1 VTVLVIGGANLDIRA
16 RSSAP
21 LQAHTS
27 NPGTTVRT
35 YGGVGRNVAENLA
48 RLGTPTRM
56 LLAVGDDTAGQEVLA
71 RTRFAGVK
79 TLRVP
84 WEGPTGTYTALLDED
99 GSLVAGV
106 ADMAAT
112 DAILPEHVDDAG
124 VTDSD
129 WLVLDGNLPAETLGH
144 ALRLA
149 EAAGVPVV
157 LDPVSAP
164 KAARIAPHLDD
175 GVRVHT
181 LTPTADELAA
191 LTGDDAPASAAA
203 TLHARGV
210 QVVWVREGAH
220 GSTLFRPDLD
230 PVRVALPAVDAVDV
244 TGAGDAM
251 LAAYVHALCRGA
263 DLTRAAHEGAAAAML
278 TVQSAETVRPD
289 LSPAL
294 IDAALEDLA

>member
-1 VTVLVIGGANLDIRA
+1 VTVLVIGGANLDVLA
-16 RSSAP
+16 RSSGP
-21 LQAHTS
+21 LRAHTS
-27 NPGTTVRT
+27 NPGAVLRT
-35 YGGVGRNVAENLA
+35 CGGVGRNVAENLA

-71 RTRFAGVK
+71 RTRFAGVT
-79 TLRVP
+79 TLRAP
-84 WEGPTGTYTALLDED
+84 WEGPTGTYTALLDDD

-112 DAILPEHVDDAG
+112 ESIAPEHVDGAG
-124 VTDSD
+124 VADAD
-129 WLVLDGNLPAETLGH
+129 WLVLDGNLPPATLAH

-149 EAAGVPVV
+149 DAAGVPVV

-164 KAARIAPHLDD
+164 KATLIARYLD
-175 GVRVHT
+175 GVPVHT
-181 LTPTADELAA
+181 LTPTTDELVA
-191 LTGDDAPASAAA
+191 LTGDEVPGSAAA
-203 TLHARGV
+203 RLHARGV
-210 QVVWVREGAH
+210 EVVWLREGVR
-220 GSTLFRPDLD
+220 GSTLFRPDVA
-230 PVRVALPAVDAVDV
+230 PQRVALPAVAAVDV

-263 DLTRAAHEGAAAAML
+263 DLTRAAYEGAAAAML

-294 IDAALEDLA
+294 IDAALEALV

>member
-1 VTVLVIGGANLDIRA
+1 MTVLVIGGANLDVLA
-16 RSSAP
+16 RSSRP
-21 LQAHTS
+21 LRAHTS
-27 NPGTTVRT
+27 NPGTVLRT

-71 RTRFAGVK
+71 RTRFAGVR

-84 WEGPTGTYTALLDED
+84 WEGPTGTYTALLDDD

-112 DAILPEHVDDAG
+112 DAITPEHVDGAG
-124 VTDSD
+124 VADAE
-129 WLVLDGNLPAETLGH
+129 WLVLDGNLPAATLAH

-149 EAAGVPVV
+149 DAAVVPVV

-164 KAARIAPHLDD
+164 KASLIASHLD
-175 GVRVHT
+175 GVPVHT
-181 LTPTADELAA
+181 LTPTIDELAA
-191 LTGDDAPASAAA
+191 LTGDEVPGSAAA
-203 TLHARGV
+203 SLHARGV
-210 QVVWVREGAH
+210 EVVWLREGVR
-220 GSTLFRPDLD
+220 GSTLFRRDLA
-230 PVRVALPAVDAVDV
+230 PEQVALPAVAAVGV

-263 DLTRAAHEGAAAAML
+263 DPMRAAYEGAAAAML

-294 IDAALEDLA
+294 IDDVLEDLS

>member
-1 VTVLVIGGANLDIRA
+1 
-16 RSSAP
+16 
-21 LQAHTS
+21 
-27 NPGTTVRT
+27 
-35 YGGVGRNVAENLA
+35 VGRNVAENLA

-79 TLRVP
+79 TLRAP
-84 WEGPTGTYTALLDED
+84 WEGPTGTYTALLDDD

-112 DAILPEHVDDAG
+112 ESIAPEHVDGAG
-124 VTDSD
+124 VADAD
-129 WLVLDGNLPAETLGH
+129 WLVLDGNLPPATLAH

-149 EAAGVPVV
+149 DAAGVPVV

-164 KAARIAPHLDD
+164 KATLIAPYLD
-175 GVRVHT
+175 GVPVHT
-181 LTPTADELAA
+181 LTPTTDELVA
-191 LTGDDAPASAAA
+191 LTGDEVPGSAAA

-210 QVVWVREGAH
+210 EVVWLREGVR
-220 GSTLFRPDLD
+220 GSTLFRPDVA
-230 PVRVALPAVDAVDV
+230 PERVALPAVAAVDV

-263 DLTRAAHEGAAAAML
+263 DLTRAAYEGAAAAML

-294 IDAALEDLA
+294 IDAALEALV

>member
-1 VTVLVIGGANLDIRA
+1 VIGGANLDVLA
-16 RSSAP
+16 RSSGP
-21 LQAHTS
+21 LRAHTS
-27 NPGTTVRT
+27 NPGAVLRT

-79 TLRVP
+79 TLRAP
-84 WEGPTGTYTALLDED
+84 WEGPTGTYTALLDDD

-112 DAILPEHVDDAG
+112 ESIAPEHVDGAG
-124 VTDSD
+124 VADAD
-129 WLVLDGNLPAETLGH
+129 WLVLDGNLPPATLAH

-149 EAAGVPVV
+149 DAAGVPVV

-164 KAARIAPHLDD
+164 KATLIARYLD
-175 GVRVHT
+175 GVPVHT
-181 LTPTADELAA
+181 LTPTTDELVA
-191 LTGDDAPASAAA
+191 LTGDEVPGSAAA
-203 TLHARGV
+203 RLHARGV
-210 QVVWVREGAH
+210 EVVWLREGVR
-220 GSTLFRPDLD
+220 GSTLFRPDVA
-230 PVRVALPAVDAVDV
+230 PQRVALPAVAAVDV

-263 DLTRAAHEGAAAAML
+263 DLTRAAYGGAAAAML

-294 IDAALEDLA
+294 IDAALEALV